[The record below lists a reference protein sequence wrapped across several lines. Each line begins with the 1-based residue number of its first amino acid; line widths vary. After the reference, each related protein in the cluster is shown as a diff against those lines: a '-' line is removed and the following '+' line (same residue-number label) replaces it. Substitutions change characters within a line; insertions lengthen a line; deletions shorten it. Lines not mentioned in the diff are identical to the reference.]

1 MSSERWL
8 RLKTLFQEALDLP
21 ADARGGWLARMAGD
35 DQALRREVEALLK
48 AHDTAGDFLEHPP
61 ELALPSRIG
70 QYEIERELGRGG
82 MGVVYLGHDPTL
94 HRRVAIKTLPAPL
107 TGDPTLRERLRREA
121 RAAATISHPGIA
133 IIHALE
139 EADGELHVVSEYVP
153 GPTLREL
160 LAEGAFGQA
169 RATAIMIDVV
179 SALSAAHDAGVVHRD
194 LKPENVIVC
203 DGGSGGDAAK
213 ASVKIVDFGIAQ
225 IEQADA
231 ARLTRA
237 SATLGTPGYM
247 APEQLAGLG
256 SDARSDL
263 YAAGIMLAELTT
275 GIHPLTPSAP
285 PLPEPT
291 AAIVS
296 RCLAAEPRNRY
307 ASARE
312 LLVAIRGGAHAPGP
326 AMRWWEFHQGAA
338 VVIYSMLMVPMW
350 TARELIGGSSGRA
363 LFVAALM
370 GTILSGTLRLHLWF
384 TSRWYLAQVHR
395 VRRRSRIAVT
405 GADAL
410 LAMALVTAGL
420 VVADIREPLAVLL
433 LSAGLVIAIAFLV
446 IEPVT
451 ARAAFA
457 GTHRGA
463 DSDLS
468 SR

>member
-1 MSSERWL
+1 MSSEHWQ
-8 RLKTLFQEALDLP
+8 RLKTLFQEALDQP
-21 ADARGGWLARMAGD
+21 ASARSAWLARMAGD
-35 DQALRREVEALLK
+35 DEALRREVEALLK
-48 AHDTAGDFLEHPP
+48 AHDTAGDFLEQPP

-82 MGVVYLGHDPTL
+82 MGIVYLGHDPTL

-107 TGDPTLRERLRREA
+107 TSDPMLRERLRREA
-121 RAAATISHPGIA
+121 RAAATISHPGVA

-139 EADGELHVVSEYVP
+139 EAEGELHVVSEYVP

-160 LAEGAFGQA
+160 LAKGALGPA

-179 SALSAAHDAGVVHRD
+179 SALAAAHEAGVVHRD
-194 LKPENVIVC
+194 LKPENVIVSEHEATK
-203 DGGSGGDAAK
+203 DFGKD
-213 ASVKIVDFGIAQ
+213 SVKIVDFGIAQ
-225 IEQADA
+225 IEQAGA

-237 SATLGTPGYM
+237 GATIGTPGYM

-275 GIHPLTPSAP
+275 GVHPLTPSAP

-312 LLVAIRGGAHAPGP
+312 LLAAMRGGTGAPGP
-326 AMRWWEFHQGAA
+326 AIRWWEFHQVAA
-338 VVIYSMLMVPMW
+338 VVIYSVLMAPMW
-350 TARELIGGSSGRA
+350 TARELIGGSAGRA
-363 LFVAALM
+363 LFAAALL

-384 TSRWYLAQVHR
+384 TSRWYLAEMHR
-395 VRRRSRIAVT
+395 VRQRSRVAVT
-405 GADAL
+405 GADGL
-410 LAMALVTAGL
+410 LAMTLVTAGL
-420 VVADIREPLAVLL
+420 IVADIREPLAVLL
-433 LSAGLVIAIAFLV
+433 FSAGLVIAIAFLV

-457 GTHRGA
+457 GTHHGT
-463 DSDLS
+463 DIDLP